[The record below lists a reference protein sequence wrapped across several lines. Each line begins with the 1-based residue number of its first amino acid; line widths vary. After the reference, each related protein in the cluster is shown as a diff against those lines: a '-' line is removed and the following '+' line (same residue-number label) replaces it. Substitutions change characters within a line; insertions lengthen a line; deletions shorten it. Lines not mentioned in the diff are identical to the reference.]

1 MQNVNAQ
8 VKGNI
13 LTITVDLSQRLG
25 PSSTG
30 KTEMI
35 ATTKGNAKA
44 PGVPAVSFGLNV
56 FTGRGQ

>member
-1 MQNVNAQ
+1 MQNVTAE
-8 VKGNI
+8 VKAGKLI
-13 LTITVDLSQRLG
+13 ITVDLAQRLG

-35 ATTKGNAKA
+35 ATTKGNANA
-44 PGVPAVSFGLNV
+44 PGVAGVKFGLNV

>member
-1 MQNVNAQ
+1 MQNVKAT
-8 VKGNI
+8 VSGNT
-13 LTITVDLSQRLG
+13 LTIIVDLSARLG

-35 ATTKGNAKA
+35 ATTKGNASA
-44 PGVPAVSFGLNV
+44 PGVAGVKFGLNV